1 MEIHCKFHNTIIA
14 LLPSDQKFINI
25 CETFEALG
33 RFKENTIDLSFFD
46 QEAFQH
52 LRQKV
57 SQNIPI
63 PLNKDILIKITEIAS
78 FLNISESNL
87 LAILQNAQISMENV
101 EEFLPFIHRLLTRG
115 YPNIAKECSI
125 QGRLPLQLLN
135 DQTISYNKFKKAFR
149 KAKCLYEY
157 KVKVLAKCYCSKCTE
172 FRSKNK
178 WFDPENTFKEENYV
192 PCFKMRGNL
201 LKF

>member
-1 MEIHCKFHNTIIA
+1 
-14 LLPSDQKFINI
+14 
-25 CETFEALG
+25 
-33 RFKENTIDLSFFD
+33 
-46 QEAFQH
+46 
-52 LRQKV
+52 
-57 SQNIPI
+57 
-63 PLNKDILIKITEIAS
+63 LI
-78 FLNISESNL
+78 
-87 LAILQNAQISMENV
+87 ENV

-115 YPNIAKECSI
+115 YPHIAKECSI
-125 QGRLPLQLLN
+125 QGRLSLQLLN
-135 DQTISYNKFKKAFR
+135 DQTISYNKFKKSFK